1 MANNFPQKYAYDREW
16 GIKPVMLSEYE
27 SIDKNWKASRDLLSK
42 IRTVLEQK
50 DLPESILTIAA
61 AGSLGRMEASD
72 QSDGDL
78 IIILSDKV
86 DLNSNDATKAYDVV
100 LEKLETIGIDP
111 PNLNGVFSKPTNLT
125 SLTDSIGKMDEPY
138 KIFSKRLLL
147 LLETQ
152 PVYNDRQ
159 YTKVID
165 NIIDKYARGF
175 VAIDPKK
182 EWTFLLNDLI
192 RYFRSLAVNY
202 QFSFNDNS
210 EVGKWGLRNVKLR
223 HSRLVMYS
231 GLLMLLGESSKER
244 EDKIGWLKQ
253 RLKMTPLE
261 RIAWVYKVNNES
273 FSSLAKL
280 YNIFLENINDE
291 TIRKQLNIEFEYE
304 ERYDNQPFNDL
315 KLNSDALISELL
327 RFVLARHSNGSWT
340 ERFFEYLIF

>member
-1 MANNFPQKYAYDREW
+1 
-16 GIKPVMLSEYE
+16 
-27 SIDKNWKASRDLLSK
+27 
-42 IRTVLEQK
+42 
-50 DLPESILTIAA
+50 
-61 AGSLGRMEASD
+61 MEASN

-86 DLNSNDATKAYDVV
+86 DLDSKDAEEAYEFVV
-100 LEKLETIGIDP
+100 KKLNTINIER
-111 PNLNGVFSKPTNLT
+111 PNAKGVFRNPTNIK
-125 SLTDSIGKMDEPY
+125 SLTDSIGKMDEKY
-138 KIFSKRLLL
+138 EIFSKRLLL

-152 PVYNDRQ
+152 PVYNDDQ
-159 YTKVID
+159 YIEVID
-165 NIIDKYARGF
+165 NIIDRYAKNF
-175 VAIDPKK
+175 VETKPTK

-244 EDKIGWLKQ
+244 ENKIGWLKQ

-291 TIRKQLNIEFEYE
+291 TIRERLNIEFEYE
-304 ERYDNQPFNDL
+304 ERYNNQPFNDL
-315 KLNSDALISELL
+315 KFNSDALISELL